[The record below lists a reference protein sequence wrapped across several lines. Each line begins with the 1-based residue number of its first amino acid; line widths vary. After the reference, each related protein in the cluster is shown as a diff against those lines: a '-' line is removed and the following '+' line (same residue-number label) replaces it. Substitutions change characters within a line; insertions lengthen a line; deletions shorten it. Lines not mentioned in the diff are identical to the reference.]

1 MIRVLYKE
9 FINSSLSCEV
19 IDTVWVSSYIT
30 DGRIMLCLCW
40 YGADSRDRLEDMY
53 DEGSEE
59 EFVGRRDY
67 TFVKLKG
74 VTPEEADKIV
84 TNVFTTGLL
93 DLSKRGC
100 SFYSQDAGL
109 NMLQYTKILD
119 KYPLWQ
125 EGQKDVLNDLY
136 AYRDYGKDR
145 NGEDIIIEVDFRG
158 IPEPSSGHV
167 IAIVGSKNRSN
178 KTTLAEKLGKM

>member
-19 IDTVWVSSYIT
+19 TDSVWVSSYMT
-30 DGRIMLCLCW
+30 NGHIMLCLCW
-40 YGADSRDRLEDMY
+40 YGADSRNRVEDMY
-53 DEGSEE
+53 DEDSEE

-74 VTPEEADKIV
+74 VTPEEADQIV
-84 TNVFTTGLL
+84 IDAFTTGLL

-109 NMLQYTKILD
+109 NMLQYTEILN

-125 EGQKDVLNDLY
+125 EGKTDILDDLY

-145 NGEDIIIEVDFRG
+145 DGEDTIVEVDRRDNLG
-158 IPEPSSGHV
+158 YNAGGT
-167 IAIVGSKNRSN
+167 IAFVGSKDKGN
-178 KTTLAEKLGKM
+178 KTTLAEELGKI